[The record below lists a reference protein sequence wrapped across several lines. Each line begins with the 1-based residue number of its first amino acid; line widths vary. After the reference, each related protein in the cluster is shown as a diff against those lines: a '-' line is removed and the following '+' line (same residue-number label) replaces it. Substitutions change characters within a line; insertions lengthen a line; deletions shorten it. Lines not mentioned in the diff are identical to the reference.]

1 MRFYFLISVLAI
13 LSSCAPK
20 YSEFNANG
28 FGGGMSSMK
37 VHQKMDVQVSV
48 PQNQN
53 KQEKTNLLEDTVP
66 ELQNSK
72 PLRNDVLC
80 IFNDQFKT
88 NTQNSVFPSV
98 IDGKRIKE
106 NKVEL
111 SERDGLQ
118 SDPFYNR
125 YLRKLKQ
132 PRKTIVIIVAIGV
145 ILGLLGSLVSLG
157 YILAGRAHVGG
168 LGLAFSLGFAALFLL
183 GLLGYDLDIAVA
195 KFKKRGEYLKVFGLG
210 LLRFIVILSMFL
222 IGLGLVLGLALA
234 R

>member
-1 MRFYFLISVLAI
+1 
-13 LSSCAPK
+13 
-20 YSEFNANG
+20 
-28 FGGGMSSMK
+28 
-37 VHQKMDVQVSV
+37 
-48 PQNQN
+48 
-53 KQEKTNLLEDTVP
+53 
-66 ELQNSK
+66 
-72 PLRNDVLC
+72 
-80 IFNDQFKT
+80 
-88 NTQNSVFPSV
+88 
-98 IDGKRIKE
+98 
-106 NKVEL
+106 
-111 SERDGLQ
+111 
-118 SDPFYNR
+118 
-125 YLRKLKQ
+125 LRKLKQ

-222 IGLGLVLGLALA
+222 IALGLALGLALA